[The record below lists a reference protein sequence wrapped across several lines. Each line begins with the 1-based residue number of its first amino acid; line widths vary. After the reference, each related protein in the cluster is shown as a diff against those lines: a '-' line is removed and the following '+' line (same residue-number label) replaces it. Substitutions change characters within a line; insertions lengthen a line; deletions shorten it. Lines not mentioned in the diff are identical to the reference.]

1 MKKILILLT
10 LLISNNCFGQFNH
23 NIQRPFSSVQLP
35 DVTFKSVNTCIP
47 CVNYRP
53 NIISVYSDDIN
64 QVEQQNYYRI
74 RRVGRDD
81 DPGDPFATPI
91 GDIPWLLILLFIGL
105 YVIKIK
111 WKTIKSS
118 T

>member
-1 MKKILILLT
+1 MKKFLFLLILL
-10 LLISNNCFGQFNH
+10 ISDSCFGQFNH
-23 NIQRPFSSVQLP
+23 NIQHPFSSVQLP
-35 DVTFKSVNTCIP
+35 ETTFKSVNTCLP
-47 CVNYRP
+47 CTNYRP
-53 NIISVYSDDIN
+53 NIISVYSDNIN

-74 RRVGRDD
+74 RKVGRDD

-91 GDIPWLLILLFIGL
+91 GDIPLILILFVSL